1 MAMNFNILA
10 WEVAWR
16 EEPGGLQSMS
26 SQRARHD
33 LATKQQQQFPITSFL
48 SLFHGALKLLKS
60 CLTLCDPMEE
70 LCKNIKRNNTQR
82 RVK

>member
-10 WEVAWR
+10 WEVTWR
-16 EEPGGLQSMS
+16 EEPDGLQSMG

-33 LATKQQQQFPITSFL
+33 LATKQQQQFRITSFL

-60 CLTLCDPMEE
+60 CLTICDPMED
-70 LCKNIKRNNTQR
+70 LYKDIWQN
-82 RVK
+82 